1 LLDGFMLH
9 ELSSSL
15 SPRRRGS
22 LTSPVSPSELR
33 AGLGGA
39 ITGARA
45 MALIM
50 LSIAVK
56 LIAGLTITV
65 CGLGLIALAV
75 EDWHE
80 VGERRAFEG
89 IEHDA
94 R

>member
-1 LLDGFMLH
+1 M
-9 ELSSSL
+9 

-33 AGLGGA
+33 AGLGGV

-75 EDWHE
+75 EDLHE
-80 VGERRAFEG
+80 LGERPVAEGFEQ
-89 IEHDA
+89 DA

>member
-1 LLDGFMLH
+1 
-9 ELSSSL
+9 
-15 SPRRRGS
+15 
-22 LTSPVSPSELR
+22 
-33 AGLGGA
+33 
-39 ITGARA
+39 

-65 CGLGLIALAV
+65 CGLGLVALAV

-80 VGERRAFEG
+80 LGERPVAEGFEQ
-89 IEHDA
+89 DA

>member
-1 LLDGFMLH
+1 
-9 ELSSSL
+9 
-15 SPRRRGS
+15 
-22 LTSPVSPSELR
+22 
-33 AGLGGA
+33 
-39 ITGARA
+39 

-50 LSIAVK
+50 LSIAIK